1 MAGRSSDLLRRTL
14 SACVFVP
21 AILGLCWLG
30 GWYLFALVTAV
41 VARGAWEFY
50 QLAGEAG
57 HCPARWPGVLLAV
70 ACCFCVQFS
79 GMAALALFLLFAIP
93 AGLVSVLGRGVEDY
107 LANALLTVGGIAYIG
122 VLGSTPLLLADI
134 APGGT
139 ALVLLVFVGIWL
151 TDAAAYLGGSLWGR
165 RKLVPSISPAK
176 TVAGLVAGLVGG
188 LVPVVGYRLVD
199 GLSWPLL
206 LGLLL
211 VASAGGQV
219 GDLVE
224 SAYKRNVGVKDAPV
238 LIPGHGGILDRFD
251 SYFFA
256 FPLAYLYITAVRG
269 LSP

>member
-1 MAGRSSDLLRRTL
+1 MAGRSPDLLRRTL

-41 VARGAWEFY
+41 VARGTWEFY
-50 QLAGEAG
+50 QLAGSAG
-57 HCPARWPGVLLAV
+57 HHPARWPGVFLAV
-70 ACCFCVQFS
+70 GCCIGVQFF
-79 GMAALALFLLFAIP
+79 GMAALGFLLLFAIP

-107 LANALLTVGGIAYIG
+107 LANALLTVGGIVYIG
-122 VLGSTPLLLADI
+122 VLGSSPLLLAGI
-134 APGGT
+134 TPGGT
-139 ALVLLVFVGIWL
+139 ALVLLVFLGIWL
-151 TDAAAYLGGSLWGR
+151 TDAAAYFGGSLWGK

-176 TVAGLVAGLVGG
+176 TVVGLVAGVAGG
-188 LVPVVGYRLVD
+188 LVPAALHRLVD
-199 GLSWPLL
+199 GLPWPAL
-206 LGLLL
+206 LGMLL
-211 VASAGGQV
+211 VASLGGQA

-256 FPLAYLYITAVRG
+256 FPLAYLYLTAVQG
-269 LSP
+269 LCP